1 MKKSPTRS
9 QTLGTGSNLLWV
21 LASFETP
28 DQMSINLH
36 IIHSLNPGIVEYH
49 LAYFCH
55 SSYTFLV
62 ILVRRI
68 CLIIKALVPWSQ
80 RFFLKN
86 EKKRASKPQS
96 SEEREKQGFS
106 LSPPL
111 STAHSFFRKEKF
123 QEKTSGTRV
132 RPQVLTWFNHS
143 RLSRDLKINSVIMTV
158 ISK

>member
-55 SSYTFLV
+55 SSYTFLM

-80 RFFLKN
+80 SFFLKN
-86 EKKRASKPQS
+86 EKKKERAGHKAARR
-96 SEEREKQGFS
+96 ERNKVFPS
-106 LSPPL
+106 LPPL
-111 STAHSFFRKEKF
+111 HGSLFLSQRKISRKNLWD
-123 QEKTSGTRV
+123 QGKALGTYMV
-132 RPQVLTWFNHS
+132 
-143 RLSRDLKINSVIMTV
+143 
-158 ISK
+158 

>member
-68 CLIIKALVPWSQ
+68 CLIMKALVPWSQ

-86 EKKRASKPQS
+86 EKKKK
-96 SEEREKQGFS
+96 E
-106 LSPPL
+106 
-111 STAHSFFRKEKF
+111 TAHSFFRKEKF